1 MMSNIGIR
9 KRKFLNRSCAAV
21 VIGES
26 MLLDGILKTP
36 FSTAC

>member
-1 MMSNIGIR
+1 MSNIGIC
-9 KRKFLNRSCAAV
+9 KRKILNRSCAAV

-26 MLLDGILKTP
+26 ILLDGILKKP